1 MYNPKGIR
9 MKKIIVSLAL
19 VLVSLSASA
28 QHRYGHH
35 HYHPVYSPGIGWVI
49 PMIVGGVITYEVVR
63 SQQPVVVQQPPVV
76 VQPNVVCSEWKEIQ
90 TPEGKIYRE
99 RNCSQQ

>member
-1 MYNPKGIR
+1 
-9 MKKIIVSLAL
+9 MKKVIVSLAL

-35 HYHPVYSPGIGWVI
+35 HHYPVYSPGIGWVI

-63 SQQPVVVQQPPVV
+63 SQQPVVVQQQPVVVQQQPVV

-99 RNCSQQ
+99 RSCSQQ